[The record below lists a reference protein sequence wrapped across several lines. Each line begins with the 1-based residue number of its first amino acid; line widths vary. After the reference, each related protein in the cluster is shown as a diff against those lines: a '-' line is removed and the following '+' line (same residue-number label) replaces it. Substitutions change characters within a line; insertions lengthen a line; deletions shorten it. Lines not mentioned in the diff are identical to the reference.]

1 MAGEVAWSKERARRE
16 AAAKLSGLEGAHA
29 HALKELQDAHYLAA
43 YNQGDDDEA
52 PVNAALR
59 ALGEKQVD

>member
-1 MAGEVAWSKERARRE
+1 MRLPNAGRLANKQLTHLPAQGYPPII
-16 AAAKLSGLEGAHA
+16 A
-29 HALKELQDAHYLAA
+29 KELQDAHYLAA

-52 PVNAALR
+52 PVNEALR